1 MYPSQDVAS
10 SIGNLIALP
19 LQGQALKNGNSA
31 FVDENWN
38 AYPDQWDALFNKTRK
53 LGIEDVEQCM
63 AKWQGEL
70 AEVRGM
76 LTNIEKNVR
85 PKPWKKKC
93 EFCKSDV
100 VGKLHMVL
108 GNGVYVDTLNLMPR
122 IQNQIRSLAAFDNPE
137 FYKNKRLGYSNYYNF
152 SAVYLGKDIDGY
164 IQIPRGLRENI
175 IQECEKAGISV
186 DVSDQRETGQPIRVS
201 FKGDLRMQQELA
213 AEKLLSHSDGVLSAA
228 TAFGKTVVC
237 SYLIAER
244 KVNTLI
250 LLQSKDLLNQ
260 WVDELNHFLEIRE
273 EPPEYE
279 TKTGRK
285 KKRNSVIG
293 VLHGNKNTLTGII
306 DVAMVGSMYSRG
318 KFNERINYYGMVIMD
333 ECHHA
338 ASNTSMELLQKINAK
353 YVYGV
358 SATPKRGDSL
368 DRIIYMLLGPL
379 RHRFTALERAKEQGI
394 GHYFVP
400 RYTRVVD
407 TAESKDNINKA
418 YNLISTS
425 KVRNEMIIDDVITCV
440 ARKQTPVI
448 LTRFKDIMSANINAL
463 LDKCE
468 DPEKMIDQYMRNL
481 ESDLGKVK
489 AETASVMAEE
499 TRAKRELDECTEQI
513 NKMQAYA
520 EKALKAGN
528 ESDARSFLEKK
539 QQLATTQAALT
550 QAYNVAA
557 DNAAKMR
564 QMHDKLVK
572 DISSLEARRTAIK
585 ATVKAA
591 KAQERINK
599 VGSSVV
605 GASNSMDAFNKME
618 AKANKMLD
626 EANAMA
632 ELNASAEDS
641 NIDNLA
647 AKYDAEPA
655 NTAVD
660 DELAALKAQMGI
672 E

>member
-1 MYPSQDVAS
+1 M
-10 SIGNLIALP
+10 G
-19 LQGQALKNGNSA
+19 
-31 FVDENWN
+31 
-38 AYPDQWDALFNKTRK
+38 
-53 LGIEDVEQCM
+53 
-63 AKWQGEL
+63 
-70 AEVRGM
+70 
-76 LTNIEKNVR
+76 
-85 PKPWKKKC
+85 
-93 EFCKSDV
+93 
-100 VGKLHMVL
+100 
-108 GNGVYVDTLNLMPR
+108 
-122 IQNQIRSLAAFDNPE
+122 
-137 FYKNKRLGYSNYYNF
+137 
-152 SAVYLGKDIDGY
+152 
-164 IQIPRGLRENI
+164 
-175 IQECEKAGISV
+175 
-186 DVSDQRETGQPIRVS
+186 
-201 FKGDLRMQQELA
+201 
-213 AEKLLSHSDGVLSAA
+213 
-228 TAFGKTVVC
+228 
-237 SYLIAER
+237 
-244 KVNTLI
+244 
-250 LLQSKDLLNQ
+250 
-260 WVDELNHFLEIRE
+260 
-273 EPPEYE
+273 
-279 TKTGRK
+279 
-285 KKRNSVIG
+285 
-293 VLHGNKNTLTGII
+293 
-306 DVAMVGSMYSRG
+306 
-318 KFNERINYYGMVIMD
+318 
-333 ECHHA
+333 
-338 ASNTSMELLQKINAK
+338 
-353 YVYGV
+353 
-358 SATPKRGDSL
+358 
-368 DRIIYMLLGPL
+368 
-379 RHRFTALERAKEQGI
+379 
-394 GHYFVP
+394 
-400 RYTRVVD
+400 
-407 TAESKDNINKA
+407 
-418 YNLISTS
+418 
-425 KVRNEMIIDDVITCV
+425 
-440 ARKQTPVI
+440 I

-499 TRAKRELDECTEQI
+499 TRAKREQI

-605 GASNSMDAFNKME
+605 GASNSMEAFNKME